1 MEITTTYPT
10 TAAAPRIGV
19 PSRVRVMRD
28 QWLVPTC
35 NATHNSISTAL
46 PTLVV
51 DTTNGRPAGNASFTA
66 FKQAAPPRGV
76 PR

>member
-1 MEITTTYPT
+1 MEITTYPT
-10 TAAAPRIGV
+10 TAAALRLGV

-28 QWLVPTC
+28 QWIVPAG
-35 NATHNSISTAL
+35 NATHNSIITAT

-51 DTTNGRPAGNASFTA
+51 DTTNASEAGNARFGAT
-66 FKQAAPPRGV
+66 KQAAPPRGV